1 MKFFLFFL
9 LTVLQVHSNTKE
21 LTLPVQMRIALNQIH
36 SMECDFQQEREV
48 SVLTE
53 KGISRGKLYYIKDQV
68 LLWQYN
74 MPDHSGFL
82 MQKEKITILDRTGN
96 AIPDSGPGGLFG
108 NIGRIILMGMSGDLM
123 EKSEDFVPS
132 YVDSE
137 EYIHIR
143 LTPVQR
149 ELRRLF
155 TGLDLFFSKENYMIQ
170 TVVVH
175 EAYGDKTTVR
185 LGNYRINKPLDSSLF
200 KK

>member
-108 NIGRIILMGMSGDLM
+108 NIGRIILMGMSGDL
-123 EKSEDFVPS
+123 
-132 YVDSE
+132 
-137 EYIHIR
+137 
-143 LTPVQR
+143 
-149 ELRRLF
+149 RLF

>member
-1 MKFFLFFL
+1 MKFLLFFFL
-9 LTVLQVHSNTKE
+9 SMLQVHSNTDE
-21 LTLPVQMRIALNQIH
+21 LTLPARMKIALNQIQ

-53 KGISRGKLYYIKDQV
+53 KGISRGKLYFIKDQV

-96 AIPDSGPGGLFG
+96 AIPDPGPGGLFS
-108 NIGRIILMGMSGDLM
+108 NIGQIILMGMSGDLI
-123 EKSEDFVPS
+123 EQSEDFVPVF
-132 YVDSE
+132 VDSE
-137 EYIHIR
+137 DYIHIK

-149 ELRRLF
+149 DLKRLF